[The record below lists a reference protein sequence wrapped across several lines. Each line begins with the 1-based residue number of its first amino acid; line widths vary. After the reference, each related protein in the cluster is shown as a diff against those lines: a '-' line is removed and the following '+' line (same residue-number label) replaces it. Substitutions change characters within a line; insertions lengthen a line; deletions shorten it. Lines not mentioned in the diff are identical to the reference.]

1 MEAQLYQQTTTPPS
15 TPPKVLR
22 WLIVGV
28 VASIVLLIAL
38 PVAMLINRDGLVESI
53 IRESP
58 DVASEHL
65 DWVIVIVMV
74 YTVGLH
80 LIDVVLL
87 LWLTPR
93 VLRGRQW
100 ARIALTVYLV
110 VATFFSI
117 ENSAGKGAMFLW
129 AVIPT
134 DLLHVVMVAL
144 LWAPRSV
151 RTYFASHRNHHRATA
166 ESS

>member
-1 MEAQLYQQTTTPPS
+1 MEAQLYQHSMAPATTPP
-15 TPPKVLR
+15 KLLR

-28 VASIVLLIAL
+28 VASIVLLLAL
-38 PVAMLINRDGLVESI
+38 PVAMLINMDGLVESI

-58 DVASEHL
+58 DVATEHL

-100 ARIALTVYLV
+100 ARIVLTVYLV

-129 AVIPT
+129 VVIPT
-134 DLLHVVMVAL
+134 DVLHAIMITL

-151 RTYFASHRNHHRATA
+151 RAHFAAHRVGRSA
-166 ESS
+166 

>member
-1 MEAQLYQQTTTPPS
+1 MEAQLYQQAATPLTTPP
-15 TPPKVLR
+15 KALR

-28 VASIVLLIAL
+28 VASIVLLVAL
-38 PVAMLINRDGLVESI
+38 PVAMLIDMDGLVESI
-53 IRESP
+53 MRESP

-74 YTVGLH
+74 YTIGLH

-100 ARIALTVYLV
+100 ARIVLTVYLV
-110 VATFFSI
+110 IATFFSI
-117 ENSAGKGAMFLW
+117 ENSAGKGDMFLW
-129 AVIPT
+129 VVIPT
-134 DLLHVVMVAL
+134 DLLHIVMITL

-151 RTYFASHRNHHRATA
+151 RTYFAAHRRQHRVAA
-166 ESS
+166 DPS